1 MKIQYLVNVAKLE
14 FGIGKLFVPLQY
26 FNTLTKEYCFEF
38 FPDLCYLLGNA
49 IAKVEFALCVVK
61 YCQHSK

>member
-26 FNTLTKEYCFEF
+26 FNTLTKNIGLNF
-38 FPDLCYLLGNA
+38 FLIFA
-49 IAKVEFALCVVK
+49 IYWETPL
-61 YCQHSK
+61 QM

>member
-14 FGIGKLFVPLQY
+14 FGIGELFVPLQY
-26 FNTLTKEYCFEF
+26 FNTLTKNIVLNF

-49 IAKVEFALCVVK
+49 IEKVELALCVVK
-61 YCQHSK
+61 YCQH